1 MPEVPYGQLMMM
13 ADMDNRWVYKGSV
26 TTPPCDTFVYWN
38 VVQRVF
44 PIKQAHLDQFMIQL
58 GRGDLQDIGNY
69 RETQKLDEHDP
80 YIVTTSKTVKAD
92 INLNDELLVTNNED
106 GTISVAYN
114 ADDGSSASFNPKND
128 GTF

>member
-1 MPEVPYGQLMMM
+1 VPEVPYGQLMMM